1 MFLSAGAEGEQWPGS
16 RGGGGWGVSVGV
28 SVGMPVGLPDP
39 RCGRCM
45 QCRASAPPR
54 GGVVPSRPAPQ
65 QLGSERHGT
74 AWPGSCCWPGPRS
87 WRPPPPRR

>member
-1 MFLSAGAEGEQWPGS
+1 MARQP
-16 RGGGGWGVSVGV
+16 GWGRVRVSVGV

-45 QCRASAPPR
+45 QCRASAPP
-54 GGVVPSRPAPQ
+54 GEELSRPAPPRSSSAQ
-65 QLGSERHGT
+65 RGSERHGT